1 MGRVTRAE
9 WRWVVV
15 FTAIVV
21 LFSLLPYLLAYSA
34 QGTAWRFSGFVL
46 AVEDGNSYIAK
57 MRLGSD
63 GAWLYRLAYTTEP
76 QSGALIYLPYLLLGK
91 LAARPALH
99 EQLVALFH
107 LARLA
112 ASAALI
118 VATYRF
124 LARFVESIALR
135 RWGLVLATLGGG
147 LGWLAL
153 AIGGGRGPMPLE
165 YYSPESFGFLSLFV
179 LPHLAAAR
187 ALLLL
192 ALLWYLDAS
201 SGADRRGGWKAGLAL
216 AGVWFFQPLNVLIAW
231 LLIGLGFLI
240 SYARTI
246 VGRKSTR
253 EPASAEAA
261 GSVSRHGTNRG
272 GLALAQAV
280 LIPAPLVL
288 YSAIAFTTNPALR
301 QWTAQNVIT
310 SPTVLEYLLG
320 YGLILPFVVA
330 GLVTAWRANEI
341 GANMLVGWV
350 IAMPLLVSLP
360 VNLQRR
366 LAEGVWVAAAA
377 LAMMAIAAWERR
389 RGGGMPRLIAVLLTA
404 LALPSTALLFV
415 SSVGASV
422 QPVAPLFIPAA
433 EARAFA
439 WLDENAAPGSIV
451 LTNFATGNALPAYA
465 RVTPYVG
472 HGPETLFIASKRPQ
486 VEHFFAAEAT
496 GLERVVLLGM
506 SEANYVILDPADA
519 LGRDPAPLIAV
530 PGMQVRFEEAG
541 WRVLEYLPVPSS

>member
-9 WRWVVV
+9 WRWVGL
-15 FTAIVV
+15 FTALV
-21 LFSLLPYLLAYSA
+21 LLLSLLPYLLAYSA
-34 QGTAWRFSGFVL
+34 QGTAWRFSGFLL

-112 ASAALI
+112 ASASLI

-135 RWGLVLATLGGG
+135 RWGSMLAILGGG

-165 YYSPESFGFLSLFV
+165 YYSPESFGFLSLFA

-187 ALLLL
+187 ALMLL
-192 ALLWYLDAS
+192 ALLWYLEGS
-201 SGADRRGGWKAGLAL
+201 SGDDRRGGWKAGLAL
-216 AGVWFFQPLNVLIAW
+216 AGVWFFQPLNVLVAW
-231 LLIGLGFLI
+231 FLI
-240 SYARTI
+240 ALAFVISRARTSF
-246 VGRKSTR
+246 RKKSTR
-253 EPASAEAA
+253 EPSLGVAA
-261 GSVSRHGTNRG
+261 GSVSTQATNRG

-280 LIPAPLVL
+280 MIPAPLVL
-288 YSAIAFTTNPALR
+288 YSVIAFTTNPALR
-301 QWTAQNVIT
+301 QWTAQNLIT
-310 SPTVLEYLLG
+310 SPTALEYLLA
-320 YGLILPFVVA
+320 YALIVPFVVA
-330 GLVTAWRANEI
+330 GVAASWRANEV

-350 IAMPLLVSLP
+350 IAMPALVSLP

-377 LAMMAIAAWERR
+377 LAMMAIATWERR
-389 RGGGMPRLIAVLLTA
+389 RGGRAPNLAAVLLTA
-404 LALPSTALLFV
+404 FALPSTVLLYIGSMRAAL
-415 SSVGASV
+415 
-422 QPVAPLFIPAA
+422 QPAAPLFVPAA
-433 EARAFA
+433 EARAFE

-451 LTNFATGNALPAYA
+451 LANFATGNALPTYA
-465 RVTPYVG
+465 HLTPYIG

-486 VEHFFAAEAT
+486 VEHFFAAVAT
-496 GLERVVLLGM
+496 GLERVVLLGR

-519 LGRDPAPLIAV
+519 LGRTPAPLIAL